1 MQNLK
6 PKSASNIWGVILRVR
21 DMGIP
26 ELQMTS
32 ALIPK
37 ILLAENIN
45 LPRITEAIRSE
56 KAKKRQKTMNKF
68 LRALN

>member
-1 MQNLK
+1 ME
-6 PKSASNIWGVILRVR
+6 VILRVR

-37 ILLAENIN
+37 ILPAGNIS

-56 KAKKRQKTMNKF
+56 KARKKQKMMNKF
-68 LRALN
+68 

>member
-6 PKSASNIWGVILRVR
+6 PKSASYMGVILRVR
-21 DMGIP
+21 DMGLP

-37 ILLAENIN
+37 ILLAGNIN

-56 KAKKRQKTMNKF
+56 KAKKRQKTMNNF